1 MNLMKVTTDS
11 PEYRAELFSILLLDA
26 DLYSEITGLSC
37 YKAAVGSR
45 SLLRNRRAELC
56 WALLVADIYLRT
68 AAKAILKSIQKCVDS
83 IQTVRSSVSFS
94 NQQPLSAD
102 ASVGIV
108 SFKNQSLL
116 STRYPG
122 KCTENSSLSTTA
134 RSARTQKYPVSREI
148 IKIMQAGSG
157 KGISMLSCVFELLA
171 ISANAAAYG
180 EGVFLG
186 IQSAIVIVLVLLYGG
201 RTLGGILFV
210 LLYTATMG
218 FLISPMAPKEL
229 IAAMQGANIII
240 VMASKLIQAYAN
252 YSNGGT
258 GQLSGITVFM
268 LWAGSLARIFT
279 SIQETGD
286 TMTVVT
292 YMAAFSC
299 NCVLVSQMVYYSKKS
314 KTE

>member
-1 MNLMKVTTDS
+1 MNETIIAKLVQTVVPEPCFTKIFTDF
-11 PEYRAELFSILLLDA
+11 ELFNVDCLKIIISKCLGYSIILGSILVKLP
-26 DLYSEITGLSC
+26 
-37 YKAAVGSR
+37 
-45 SLLRNRRAELC
+45 
-56 WALLVADIYLRT
+56 
-68 AAKAILKSIQKCVDS
+68 Q
-83 IQTVRSSVSFS
+83 
-94 NQQPLSAD
+94 
-102 ASVGIV
+102 
-108 SFKNQSLL
+108 
-116 STRYPG
+116 
-122 KCTENSSLSTTA
+122 
-134 RSARTQKYPVSREI
+134 I

-171 ISANAAAYG
+171 ISANAAYGYQHGFPFSAYG